1 LKISV
6 NTNGGPGRPTGA
18 LNSQMKIR
26 IEKVARMR
34 VQGVKDHVIQ
44 RILDINPPAFKY
56 LINLVEY
63 QEVEEQILSGHLTDL
78 DKATAGQADV
88 LRQQAR
94 EAVPTALR
102 TLVEAASQRR
112 DLRTALAAAGE
123 LLDRDPD
130 RLFTKSSKGAL
141 EQGPVLHRVPQG
153 VIDITTSEADE
164 VLNDLKSSTPNS
176 SNEKERI
183 M

>member
-1 LKISV
+1 MKIPVYTQSSG
-6 NTNGGPGRPTGA
+6 NHSALGGPGRNPGS

-34 VQGVKDHVIQ
+34 VRGIRDVVIQ
-44 RILDINPPAFKY
+44 DLLQINAAAFKY
-56 LINLVEY
+56 LINLPEY
-63 QEVEEQILSGHLTDL
+63 KDTEEQILEGHLTDL
-78 DKATAGQADV
+78 DKAVAGQVDV

-130 RLFTKSSKGAL
+130 RTFVKSSQRGSA
-141 EQGPVLHRVPQG
+141 ENSVNSVPQG
-153 VIDITTSEADE
+153 VIDITTSDADE
-164 VLNDLKSSTPNS
+164 VIKDLK
-176 SNEKERI
+176 KERV